1 MLTRGVLEE
10 KVSVARASSGRS
22 RRRVSGTFL
31 VPKGTIRTE
40 IIDCRRQGLK
50 GAIGVGV
57 KNKTRTPSV
66 GQPTEDAVAS
76 TASQKSIVADELAAE
91 NGTSKDRRTS
101 GRTSLIGKWL
111 PGWGGKRQKKHA
123 VNEKLSDI
131 PFANQL
137 DKSSFDELYEIDTMS
152 DGMASNV
159 PPDVKECSGG
169 DTFRFK
175 SEECD
180 SLELQMDTFSAAV
193 AELEELHEKERLD
206 YLGTIESTKQAWRSQ
221 GSQRKRAVVDT
232 PPIQVDHATL
242 DLIRNRIKS
251 GSRPGDRNDPFKLGL
266 VVEGGGMRGCVS
278 GGALQALADLGLK
291 SAFDAVYGSSAG
303 AINATYF
310 LSEQREGVN
319 IYHEHIASTEF
330 IDLKRLL
337 SRKDG
342 KPAAL
347 NLEFLLDHVI
357 HHVLPLDFD
366 SVLNSPVSLNVVA
379 SSLDTLSPVLLNDFE
394 HKNDLVECLR
404 ASANVPEVA
413 GGPVHH
419 RGHRLVDAAVF
430 EAIPFR
436 SAIADGC
443 THVLVLCTRAA
454 PVRKSALDRALTD
467 ALQAAV
473 KRAVMNPEYM
483 TDAWKA
489 SVEHLMIDGMSHDDM
504 LLRSL
509 DQDSHKQPWFAGTH
523 VFPIYPSSHASSF
536 SPLCI
541 DVPTL
546 KAGVAEGR
554 RAVLAV
560 ARAGLADAVD
570 LQKALE
576 LGSISANIVPT
587 TLKNKWSSRKGS
599 PVEQHLYSEG
609 NESKPGL
616 A

>member
-1 MLTRGVLEE
+1 LHGSKCTN
-10 KVSVARASSGRS
+10 
-22 RRRVSGTFL
+22 
-31 VPKGTIRTE
+31 RTD
-40 IIDCRRQGLK
+40 IIGYRRQGLK
-50 GAIGVGV
+50 GAIGVGGGI
-57 KNKTRTPSV
+57 NNDTRIPSV
-66 GQPTEDAVAS
+66 GQPTEDAVTSA
-76 TASQKSIVADELAAE
+76 ASQSDVVFDKALVE
-91 NGTSKDRRTS
+91 NVTGKDRRTP
-101 GRTSLIGKWL
+101 GRSSLIRKWL
-111 PGWGGKRQKKHA
+111 PGWGGNRQKKHA
-123 VNEKLSDI
+123 VNGKFSDI

-137 DKSSFDELYEIDTMS
+137 DKSSFDELYEVDTMS
-152 DGMASNV
+152 DGMASNL
-159 PPDVKECSGG
+159 PSDVKQFIGE
-169 DTFRFK
+169 DAFRFK
-175 SEECD
+175 SED
-180 SLELQMDTFSAAV
+180 YGNLELQMDTFSAAV
-193 AELEELHEKERLD
+193 AELEELQEKERLD
-206 YLGTIESTKQAWRSQ
+206 YLGTIEGTKKSWRGQSSQ
-221 GSQRKRAVVDT
+221 KSRAVVDT

-242 DLIRNRIKS
+242 DLIRNRIKT

-291 SAFDAVYGSSAG
+291 NAFDAVYGSSAG

-310 LSEQREGVN
+310 LSEQRDGVN

-394 HKNDLVECLR
+394 HKDDLVECLR

-443 THVLVLCTRAA
+443 THVLVLCTRPA
-454 PVRKSALDRALTD
+454 PVRKSVLDRALTD

-483 TDAWKA
+483 TDAWRA
-489 SVEHLMIDGMSHDDM
+489 SVKHLMIDGMSHDDM

-509 DQDSHKQPWFAGTH
+509 DQDSHKHPWFAGTH

-576 LGSISANIVPT
+576 LGSMSANIVPT
-587 TLKNKWSSRKGS
+587 TLKNKWQGKKNGS
-599 PVEQHLYSEG
+599 PGEQHLYSNG
-609 NESKPGL
+609 NKSKPEL